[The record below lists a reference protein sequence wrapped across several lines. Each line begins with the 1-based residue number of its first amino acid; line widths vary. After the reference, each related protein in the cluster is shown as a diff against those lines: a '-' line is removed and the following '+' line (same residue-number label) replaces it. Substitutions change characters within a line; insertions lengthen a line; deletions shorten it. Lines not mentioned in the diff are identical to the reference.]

1 MRALGAH
8 VLLSLFLVAR
18 LVLCRPLEFSPEGPE
33 LGRARTCSKKNV
45 RKRFKSAQKGLRGVQ
60 NCSKLLK
67 TAQKVGKCKR
77 VARKCMF

>member
-33 LGRARTCSKKNV
+33 LRRARTCSKKNGSN
-45 RKRFKSAQKGLRGVQ
+45 RLKRA
-60 NCSKLLK
+60 
-67 TAQKVGKCKR
+67 
-77 VARKCMF
+77 